1 MNARR
6 FLLTAAMLAL
16 PPCVQGEALPDG
28 ASVAAR
34 INARDEG
41 EHMSRHMTLILTDR
55 GGKQRIRDT
64 IAYRRYV
71 EGEKHTA
78 IYFASP
84 NNLKGTAF
92 LTYDYQAPER
102 EDDNWLYLPALRK
115 ARRISAADRGDY
127 FLGTDMTYEDIK
139 LETRVSDDYQYRTL
153 RADTVD
159 GHQCL
164 WVEAVPRTESLAR
177 EIGYQRVENCIDST
191 IWMARQT
198 RFWDLAGNALKTAHI
213 GDIQQVQGIWTP
225 GHITVENHKTGHRS
239 EFRFSDVDYRKP
251 IDPEAFNANAL
262 HRGP

>member
-1 MNARR
+1 MNVKR
-6 FLLTAAMLAL
+6 FLLAGLLAL
-16 PPCVQGEALPDG
+16 PLCGHGEALPDG

-41 EHMSRHMTLILTDR
+41 EHMARRMTLVLTDR
-55 GGKQRIRDT
+55 AGKQRIRDT
-64 IAYRRYV
+64 TAYRVYV
-71 EGEKHTA
+71 AGEKRTA
-78 IYFASP
+78 IYFESP

-92 LTYDYQAPER
+92 LTYDYQAPDR

-139 LETRVSDDYQYRTL
+139 LETRVSDDYRYRTL

-164 WVEAVPRTESLAR
+164 WVEAVPRTDKLAR

-191 IWMARQT
+191 IWIARKT
-198 RFWDLAGNALKTAHI
+198 RFWDLAGNPLKTAHI
-213 GDIQQVQGIWTP
+213 ADIRQIQDIWTP
-225 GHITVENHKTGHRS
+225 GQITVENHKTGHRS
-239 EFRFSDVDYRKP
+239 EFRFSEVDYRKS
-251 IDPEAFNANAL
+251 IDPEVFNPNAL
-262 HRGP
+262 HRGL